1 MILTLLKLIII
12 KKYILGTSVSEEL
25 FEYVKSWSIKNKA
38 SSHSIVMTALRVQ
51 RNNTLRPLLLSATP
65 HSRRYQNIIL
75 HNLLTNINNSIM
87 DNDVFPL
94 IASKLE
100 QILTVVTLN
109 VDKLIF
115 ERRIACRQIDEFMN
129 SSIYKA
135 AYPDCPM
142 LCISND
148 LKTANLTPL
157 LRTLQSVQSFSIDE
171 IYEALSVI
179 GSIILAMDEDDFIDD
194 SEIFEL
200 FHSIEPYTNRQG

>member
-1 MILTLLKLIII
+1 MIITMLKLIVI
-12 KKYILGTSVSEEL
+12 KKYILGTSVSDEL
-25 FEYVKSWSIKNKA
+25 FGYVKSWALKNNV
-38 SSHSIVMTALRVQ
+38 SSRSIVRAAFAIQ
-51 RNNTLRPLLLSATP
+51 DNNILMPLLLSATP

-75 HNLLTNINNSIM
+75 HNLLTNINICIM

-129 SSIYKA
+129 SSIYGVS
-135 AYPDCPM
+135 YPDYPM
-142 LCISND
+142 VSISTD

-157 LRTLQSVQSFSIDE
+157 LRTLQSIQSFSIDE
-171 IYEALSVI
+171 ISEALSVI

-200 FHSIEPYTNRQG
+200 FHSIEPYTNRQW